1 MLLRKKTKSLIVVSL
16 AIIGLASTS
25 IVNARSLI
33 ASNTSLVQI
42 ESKGTHPT
50 GSVTK
55 GNYTVNSSILT
66 KPSMGQAAARGILT
80 VGSPKP
86 AKDMGLSMTL
96 WGTEYSLIAATPYY
110 YNTNGTTA
118 VSVTTRYADG
128 YSTFTTGGD
137 MKYNNLSSN
146 WRFKQAKWI
155 SPYNKNI
162 EELKEKYTDND
173 KIINYIN
180 SIREDIL
187 KNLDIPN
194 KKLKER
200 EYMYNEKG
208 MILAKATNGIEG
220 YVYEEEVRK
229 DSSEERTINVYNK
242 DGKVIGDFK
251 IEFGEEE

>member
-155 SPYNKNI
+155 SPYNKNS
-162 EELKEKYTDND
+162 D
-173 KIINYIN
+173 KLVENVFENY
-180 SIREDIL
+180 
-187 KNLDIPN
+187 
-194 KKLKER
+194 KER

>member
-1 MLLRKKTKSLIVVSL
+1 
-16 AIIGLASTS
+16 
-25 IVNARSLI
+25 
-33 ASNTSLVQI
+33 
-42 ESKGTHPT
+42 
-50 GSVTK
+50 
-55 GNYTVNSSILT
+55 
-66 KPSMGQAAARGILT
+66 
-80 VGSPKP
+80 
-86 AKDMGLSMTL
+86 
-96 WGTEYSLIAATPYY
+96 
-110 YNTNGTTA
+110 
-118 VSVTTRYADG
+118 
-128 YSTFTTGGD
+128 

-155 SPYNKNI
+155 SPYNKNS
-162 EELKEKYTDND
+162 D
-173 KIINYIN
+173 KLVENVFENYK
-180 SIREDIL
+180 DIL

-208 MILAKATNGIEG
+208 TILAKATNGIEG

>member
-128 YSTFTTGGD
+128 YSTFTIGGD

-155 SPYNKNI
+155 SPYNKNS
-162 EELKEKYTDND
+162 D
-173 KIINYIN
+173 KLVENVFENYK
-180 SIREDIL
+180 DIL

>member
-155 SPYNKNI
+155 SPYNKNS
-162 EELKEKYTDND
+162 D
-173 KIINYIN
+173 KLVENVFENYKRNPGVFRFADRTFLFIWLRLSFQRNPPDLSSRRIGFYN
-180 SIREDIL
+180 SRWEIF
-187 KNLDIPN
+187 
-194 KKLKER
+194 
-200 EYMYNEKG
+200 
-208 MILAKATNGIEG
+208 
-220 YVYEEEVRK
+220 
-229 DSSEERTINVYNK
+229 S
-242 DGKVIGDFK
+242 FK
-251 IEFGEEE
+251 

>member
-118 VSVTTRYADG
+118 VSVTTSYADG

-155 SPYNKNI
+155 SPYNKNS
-162 EELKEKYTDND
+162 D
-173 KIINYIN
+173 KLVENVFENYK
-180 SIREDIL
+180 DIL

>member
-128 YSTFTTGGD
+128 YSN
-137 MKYNNLSSN
+137 KLSSN

-155 SPYNKNI
+155 SPYNKNS
-162 EELKEKYTDND
+162 D
-173 KIINYIN
+173 KLVENVFENYK
-180 SIREDIL
+180 DIL

>member
-1 MLLRKKTKSLIVVSL
+1 
-16 AIIGLASTS
+16 
-25 IVNARSLI
+25 
-33 ASNTSLVQI
+33 
-42 ESKGTHPT
+42 
-50 GSVTK
+50 
-55 GNYTVNSSILT
+55 
-66 KPSMGQAAARGILT
+66 
-80 VGSPKP
+80 
-86 AKDMGLSMTL
+86 
-96 WGTEYSLIAATPYY
+96 
-110 YNTNGTTA
+110 
-118 VSVTTRYADG
+118 
-128 YSTFTTGGD
+128 

-155 SPYNKNI
+155 SPYNKNS
-162 EELKEKYTDND
+162 D
-173 KIINYIN
+173 KLVENVFENYK
-180 SIREDIL
+180 DIL

-208 MILAKATNGIEG
+208 MILANATNGIEG

>member
-118 VSVTTRYADG
+118 VSVTTGYADG

-155 SPYNKNI
+155 SPYNKNS
-162 EELKEKYTDND
+162 D
-173 KIINYIN
+173 KLVENVFENYK
-180 SIREDIL
+180 DIL

>member
-128 YSTFTTGGD
+128 YSTCTTGGD

-155 SPYNKNI
+155 SPYNKNS
-162 EELKEKYTDND
+162 D
-173 KIINYIN
+173 KLVENVFENYK
-180 SIREDIL
+180 DIL

>member
-128 YSTFTTGGD
+128 YYTFTTGGD

-155 SPYNKNI
+155 SPYNKNS
-162 EELKEKYTDND
+162 D
-173 KIINYIN
+173 KLVENVFENYK
-180 SIREDIL
+180 DIL

>member
-16 AIIGLASTS
+16 SIIGLASTS

-118 VSVTTRYADG
+118 VTAG
-128 YSTFTTGGD
+128 Y
-137 MKYNNLSSN
+137 NLSQ
-146 WRFKQAKWI
+146 RF
-155 SPYNKNI
+155 PYPHHFC
-162 EELKEKYTDND
+162 LCYCLPDTFCD
-173 KIINYIN
+173 YA
-180 SIREDIL
+180 
-187 KNLDIPN
+187 
-194 KKLKER
+194 
-200 EYMYNEKG
+200 
-208 MILAKATNGIEG
+208 ILAMKNF
-220 YVYEEEVRK
+220 
-229 DSSEERTINVYNK
+229 INLIPHLL
-242 DGKVIGDFK
+242 IG
-251 IEFGEEE
+251 EFPILR

>member
-1 MLLRKKTKSLIVVSL
+1 MLLRKKTKSLIVV
-16 AIIGLASTS
+16 IGLASTS

-155 SPYNKNI
+155 SPYNKNS
-162 EELKEKYTDND
+162 D
-173 KIINYIN
+173 KLVENVFENY
-180 SIREDIL
+180 
-187 KNLDIPN
+187 
-194 KKLKER
+194 KER

>member
-118 VSVTTRYADG
+118 VSVTTIYADG

-155 SPYNKNI
+155 SPYNKNS
-162 EELKEKYTDND
+162 D
-173 KIINYIN
+173 KLVENVFENYK
-180 SIREDIL
+180 DIL

>member
-155 SPYNKNI
+155 SPYNKNF
-162 EELKEKYTDND
+162 LH
-173 KIINYIN
+173 IIV
-180 SIREDIL
+180 
-187 KNLDIPN
+187 IPSQQI
-194 KKLKER
+194 KW
-200 EYMYNEKG
+200 
-208 MILAKATNGIEG
+208 II
-220 YVYEEEVRK
+220 
-229 DSSEERTINVYNK
+229 
-242 DGKVIGDFK
+242 
-251 IEFGEEE
+251 

>member
-80 VGSPKP
+80 VGSPK
-86 AKDMGLSMTL
+86 
-96 WGTEYSLIAATPYY
+96 AATPYY

-155 SPYNKNI
+155 SPYNKNS
-162 EELKEKYTDND
+162 D
-173 KIINYIN
+173 KLVENVFENYK
-180 SIREDIL
+180 DIL

>member
-128 YSTFTTGGD
+128 YSTGGD

-155 SPYNKNI
+155 SPYNKNS
-162 EELKEKYTDND
+162 D
-173 KIINYIN
+173 KLVENVFENYK
-180 SIREDIL
+180 DIL

>member
-155 SPYNKNI
+155 SPYNKNS
-162 EELKEKYTDND
+162 D
-173 KIINYIN
+173 KLVENVFENYK
-180 SIREDIL
+180 DIL
-187 KNLDIPN
+187 KIIPKKRDIEEETKIYFCGWRRNAVGQNVRDKNLEKTRSAFGDAKAEMCKRKNISSCWTDCASDEDL
-194 KKLKER
+194 KKL
-200 EYMYNEKG
+200 NDIVG
-208 MILAKATNGIEG
+208 M
-220 YVYEEEVRK
+220 
-229 DSSEERTINVYNK
+229 
-242 DGKVIGDFK
+242 
-251 IEFGEEE
+251 

>member
-1 MLLRKKTKSLIVVSL
+1 MIEIEDEVGKIVVDP
-16 AIIGLASTS
+16 
-25 IVNARSLI
+25 
-33 ASNTSLVQI
+33 
-42 ESKGTHPT
+42 H
-50 GSVTK
+50 
-55 GNYTVNSSILT
+55 
-66 KPSMGQAAARGILT
+66 
-80 VGSPKP
+80 
-86 AKDMGLSMTL
+86 
-96 WGTEYSLIAATPYY
+96 
-110 YNTNGTTA
+110 
-118 VSVTTRYADG
+118 
-128 YSTFTTGGD
+128 
-137 MKYNNLSSN
+137 
-146 WRFKQAKWI
+146 
-155 SPYNKNI
+155 I
-162 EELKEKYTDND
+162 EELKEKYKDND

>member
-146 WRFKQAKWI
+146 WRFKQAK
-155 SPYNKNI
+155 
-162 EELKEKYTDND
+162 
-173 KIINYIN
+173 
-180 SIREDIL
+180 
-187 KNLDIPN
+187 

>member
-1 MLLRKKTKSLIVVSL
+1 MLLRKKTKSLIVASL

-33 ASNTSLVQI
+33 VSNEESNTSLVQI

-55 GNYTVNSSILT
+55 GNYTTNSSILT

-96 WGTEYSLIAATPYY
+96 WGTDYSLIAATPYS

-155 SPYNKNI
+155 SPYNKNSDK
-162 EELKEKYTDND
+162 LVDNVFE
-173 KIINYIN
+173 NYK
-180 SIREDIL
+180 DIL

>member
-118 VSVTTRYADG
+118 VRVTTRYADG

-155 SPYNKNI
+155 SPYNKNS
-162 EELKEKYTDND
+162 D
-173 KIINYIN
+173 KLVENVFENYK
-180 SIREDIL
+180 DIL

>member
-16 AIIGLASTS
+16 SIIGLASTS

-155 SPYNKNI
+155 SPYNKNS
-162 EELKEKYTDND
+162 D
-173 KIINYIN
+173 KLVENVFENYK
-180 SIREDIL
+180 DIL
-187 KNLDIPN
+187 KIIPKKRDIEEETKIYFCGWRRNAVGQNVRDKNLEKTRSAFGDAKAEMCKRKNISSCWTDCASDEDL
-194 KKLKER
+194 KKL
-200 EYMYNEKG
+200 NDIVG
-208 MILAKATNGIEG
+208 M
-220 YVYEEEVRK
+220 
-229 DSSEERTINVYNK
+229 
-242 DGKVIGDFK
+242 
-251 IEFGEEE
+251 

>member
-128 YSTFTTGGD
+128 YSTFTTCGD

-155 SPYNKNI
+155 SPYNKNS
-162 EELKEKYTDND
+162 D
-173 KIINYIN
+173 KLVENVFENYK
-180 SIREDIL
+180 DIL